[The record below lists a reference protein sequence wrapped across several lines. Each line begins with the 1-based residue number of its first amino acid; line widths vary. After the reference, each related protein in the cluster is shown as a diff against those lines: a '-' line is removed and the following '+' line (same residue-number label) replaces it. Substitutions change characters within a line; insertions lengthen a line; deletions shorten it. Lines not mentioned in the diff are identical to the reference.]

1 MFHPNQSETRE
12 DIREYVAQLQ
22 LHMAL
27 QARNLVPS
35 LTNTRD
41 SREKLLQDTQ
51 ATRARIVSCPSVGI
65 YLLVTAKIRPPVF
78 WLSIL

>member
-27 QARNLVPS
+27 QEATS
-35 LTNTRD
+35 GKLTVKD
-41 SREKLLQDTQ
+41 SEIT
-51 ATRARIVSCPSVGI
+51 VSP
-65 YLLVTAKIRPPVF
+65 R
-78 WLSIL
+78 